1 VTTLGW
7 SLTGCSET
15 TPRVVRVT
23 EPPVEQLEGTP
34 FDPAITPPYHLS
46 PGDEL
51 LIRFPT
57 DPTLDQE
64 VLIRSDGKISL
75 PYVGDIQAAPREP
88 EQLAA
93 DIDERMKPVLADPQ
107 TAVIVM
113 QEKSRVVF
121 VSGQVKLPSA
131 IPLRPSQTLLQTVVE
146 AGGTTSTANIEQV
159 IVLRSVP
166 DDATYVLSV
175 DLAQVLAG
183 KAADLR
189 LHPFDVVHVP
199 QTIIA
204 QVDLFVEQY
213 INLIIPRS
221 VSFPFITELH
231 SQPLEVIN
239 DGGQFDAP
247 PIQLTR

>member
-1 VTTLGW
+1 
-7 SLTGCSET
+7 
-15 TPRVVRVT
+15 
-23 EPPVEQLEGTP
+23 
-34 FDPAITPPYHLS
+34 
-46 PGDEL
+46 
-51 LIRFPT
+51 
-57 DPTLDQE
+57 
-64 VLIRSDGKISL
+64 
-75 PYVGDIQAAPREP
+75 
-88 EQLAA
+88 
-93 DIDERMKPVLADPQ
+93 
-107 TAVIVM
+107 
-113 QEKSRVVF
+113 
-121 VSGQVKLPSA
+121 
-131 IPLRPSQTLLQTVVE
+131 VE